1 MKEESRF
8 LLEEAPV
15 GRALGQMSMHS
26 ILGIMAY
33 NLYNIFDTIFIS
45 QGAGAAAVG
54 GVSVSFPLF
63 LFLSAVSSTLGNGA
77 ASVISRA
84 LGRKDQET
92 AQRAAANTFVLFY
105 LTAVL
110 VTFSGLVFLQPLLRG
125 MGITETLLP
134 YAEDYTRIILLG
146 AVTSTGFSSLIRAE
160 GNSRYAMLLWVIPM
174 LANIGLDIWFIFGLG
189 MGVTGAAVGTVLAQT
204 ISMLMSMYYF
214 FLSGKSVLHICLR
227 HFKPDLKLLG
237 EIVWIGVSSFLQMS
251 GTGISIVV
259 VNRFLKKYGDL
270 PISTYGIVNKI
281 HTFFLVPVMG
291 LVQGLQPVIGYNQGA
306 GKQERVREALRK
318 ASAAA
323 GIYGAASCL
332 AVVCCPGL
340 LMRVFTSEREIA
352 ELGGHILMIVSFALL
367 FQGLQSVQAAYF
379 QAIGRKRV
387 SMLLTLW
394 SQVLCFVP
402 VMLWMGELYGIEGIW
417 YAFPLSAGISL
428 FVSTGF
434 LIWTIRNEKNIIK
447 FNNRC

>member
-1 MKEESRF
+1 MKEKSRF

-110 VTFSGLVFLQPLLRG
+110 VTFSGLVFLRPLLRG

-134 YAEDYTRIILLG
+134 CAEDYTRIILLG

-174 LANIGLDIWFIFGLG
+174 LANIGLDIWFIFGLN

-204 ISMLMSMYYF
+204 ISMMMSMYYF
-214 FLSGKSVLHICLR
+214 FLSGKSVLRIRLR

-237 EIVWIGVSSFLQMS
+237 EIVWIGFSSFLQMS

-270 PISTYGIVNKI
+270 PISAYGIANKI

-306 GKQERVREALRK
+306 GKQKRVRKALRK

-332 AVVCCPGL
+332 MAVCCSGI
-340 LMRVFTSEREIA
+340 LMRVFTSERKVA

-379 QAIGRKRV
+379 QAVGRKRV

-394 SQVLCFVP
+394 SQVLCFAP
-402 VMLWMGELYGIEGIW
+402 VMFWMGELYGIEGIW

-428 FVSTGF
+428 LVSTGF
-434 LIWTIRNEKNIIK
+434 LIWTIRNEKNIITI
-447 FNNRC
+447 